1 LLNLETPSPMA
12 ANIALRCDMDLSP
25 GNWKSPRNLA
35 TGAIRTMLAD
45 EFFGSD
51 I

>member
-25 GNWKSPRNLA
+25 GNWKSPRNRA
-35 TGAIRTMLAD
+35 AGAILITLAD
-45 EFFGSD
+45 EFSNSD

>member
-1 LLNLETPSPMA
+1 MA
-12 ANIALRCDMDLSP
+12 ANIALRCEMDLSP

-35 TGAIRTMLAD
+35 KGAILIVVAD